1 MSPQMILPVFDPAC
15 RRVFHLDK
23 LGAQGQLVAL
33 EIWNRAT
40 GRDLG
45 ARRLTVYRCTRCG
58 GYHVAAKVVQPA
70 LGFKQGPVVDRP
82 EDYLAAHS
90 GGPPAR

>member
-58 GYHVAAKVVQPA
+58 GYHVAAKVVQPTP
-70 LGFKQGPVVDRP
+70 GFKQGPVVGCP
-82 EDYLAAHS
+82 EENIAIRA
-90 GGPPAR
+90 GGPTAH